1 MTACRRSADR
11 ALAARSSVFVLFTLA
26 GSHSPGG
33 LADRRCQ
40 ARTRPE
46 RGRTSA
52 PRCSRCRSARSGA
65 FAVHGQTH
73 RALRVAVSGGE
84 HGSGGCRDRG
94 GRDPGVGVDVVH
106 SRGLL
111 MAGLFLA
118 GLGVGSWDV
127 GMNLEGADVERHL
140 GRAIMPHF
148 HAAFSGG
155 TVVSALLGA
164 ALSWAGVRI
173 LVHMVA
179 IAVLVVVVGSW
190 SLRSLLPAS

>member
-1 MTACRRSADR
+1 MAIRNWGRASAGSLISGI
-11 ALAARSSVFVLFTLA
+11 ALAALA
-26 GSHSPGG
+26 
-33 LADRRCQ
+33 
-40 ARTRPE
+40 
-46 RGRTSA
+46 
-52 PRCSRCRSARSGA
+52 
-65 FAVHGQTH
+65 
-73 RALRVAVSGGE
+73 VAATGVVVI
-84 HGSGGCRDRG
+84 
-94 GRDPGVGVDVVH
+94 GVGVDVVH

-190 SLRSLLPAS
+190 SLRSLLPHDATAAGAAAAHHAGARTKAPSAWTEPRTLLIGFVVLVAAFTEGTANDWLAVAFHEG